1 MPDHLSIVITK
12 AGKEAAFNASNT
24 GFELEI
30 SHIAFGD
37 IGWTPVSD
45 DEATELQNEILRVPI
60 ISGEKLGSSQ
70 IHLNAK
76 LDGDAEFVIREV
88 GIFLSDGTLFG
99 IYSNKSQD
107 LVHKT
112 SGVELILTFDLIL
125 STLPPDSVSIIIE
138 GGESAYPSIINE
150 LIKITLGN
158 IKTSIV
164 QIDNLSRHTHKLLK
178 S

>member
-12 AGKEAAFNASNT
+12 TGKEAAFNVANT

-37 IGWTPVSD
+37 VGWSPVND

-76 LDGDAEFVIREV
+76 LGGDTEFIIREV
-88 GIFLSDGTLFG
+88 GIFLNDGTLFG
-99 IYSNKSQD
+99 IYSSTSQD
-107 LVHKT
+107 LAHKT

-125 STLPPDSVSIIIE
+125 STLPPESVSIIIE
-138 GGESAYPSIINE
+138 GGEPAYPSIINE

-164 QIDNLSRHTHKLLK
+164 QIDNLVHRTTKLLK